1 MGGALVGR
9 RVRVASGHRTVAD
22 THGGHAGPL
31 AAAPTTV
38 PDARPWLAATP
49 RVVLTFTGRLSCWV
63 RKPLYPSEA
72 NLSDPSTTFTE
83 RGAASPVRSDKGR
96 SHFTGAECAKQP
108 LSAMAQIQLIQL
120 EKLSNRHQPPPGLR
134 PPVHC
139 GPGEPSGALS
149 RPRGRPHGPWTGP
162 TRQGGDRPTF
172 PGGERG

>member
-1 MGGALVGR
+1 M
-9 RVRVASGHRTVAD
+9 ASGHRTVAD

-31 AAAPTTV
+31 AAAPTIV

-96 SHFTGAECAKQP
+96 SHFTGAECAIGTDID
-108 LSAMAQIQLIQL
+108 MAALWS
-120 EKLSNRHQPPPGLR
+120 K
-134 PPVHC
+134 
-139 GPGEPSGALS
+139 GAEFGCFGTNV
-149 RPRGRPHGPWTGP
+149 R
-162 TRQGGDRPTF
+162 
-172 PGGERG
+172 